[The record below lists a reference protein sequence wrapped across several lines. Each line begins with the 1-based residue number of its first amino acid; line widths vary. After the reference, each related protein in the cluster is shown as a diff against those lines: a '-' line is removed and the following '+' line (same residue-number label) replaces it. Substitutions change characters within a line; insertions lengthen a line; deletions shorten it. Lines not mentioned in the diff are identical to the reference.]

1 MMKRFVLTV
10 LLLASPMLLAQELT
24 QYTAVRVQK
33 ANELAQQEQLKE
45 AIAVLKD
52 IETSRDYDKAFVAR
66 MLAVFYWQDGNTK
79 QAISKMEYAV
89 ESGLL
94 RDEQAWVSQRMLA
107 DLYLNDQKFAK
118 ALKHYYPLVKSV
130 PETQKAQDLWLR
142 IAQSHYQLS
151 QWEKVVSAADQYMKV
166 EKKRLLQSLSLKLGA
181 QLELKRWSAAIPTLE
196 QMITIQPDKLSW
208 WRQLVGLQMR
218 IGKDKEALDTLALA
232 KLNDLPLSQS
242 DRRMLAQMYAKRGI
256 PEKAAIE
263 ISELDEADTDVQL
276 LSEQATYWQLAKEWD
291 KSLSI
296 WKLAAKK
303 DAKYHWSVA
312 QLMVQQGYY
321 KDSLSVLD
329 KVKGRDADVALAK
342 TRALYKLNQLDKAL
356 VQAKRA
362 NNIEPSSQA
371 KSWIKYL
378 SQLRE
383 VSQQQQQTTG

>member
-1 MMKRFVLTV
+1 MKRLALIA
-10 LLLASPMLLAQELT
+10 LLLASPITAAQELT

-33 ANELAQQEQLKE
+33 ANELAQEEQLKE
-45 AIAVLKD
+45 AITLLKEID
-52 IETSRDYDKAFVAR
+52 TSRDYDKAFVAR

-94 RDEQAWVSQRMLA
+94 RDEQAWISQRMLA
-107 DLYLNDQKFAK
+107 DLYLNDQQFAK
-118 ALKHYYPLVKSV
+118 ALKHYYQLVKSV

-142 IAQSHYQLS
+142 IAQSHYQLE
-151 QWEKVVSAADQYMKV
+151 QWDKVVPAVDKYLKV
-166 EKKRLLQSLSLKLGA
+166 EKKEILQPLSLKLGA
-181 QLELKRWSAAIPTLE
+181 QLELKHWSAAIPTLE
-196 QMITIQPDKLSW
+196 LLISIQPEKLSW
-208 WRQLVGLQMR
+208 WRQLVGLQMKV
-218 IGKDKEALDTLALA
+218 GKDKEALDTLALA
-232 KLNDLPLSQS
+232 KINGLPLSQS

-256 PEKAAIE
+256 PERAAIE
-263 ISELDEADTDVQL
+263 ISELDGAQTDVQL

-296 WKLAAKK
+296 WKLAAEK
-303 DAKYHWSVA
+303 DAKYNWSVA

-329 KVKGRDADVALAK
+329 KVKGREADVALAK
-342 TRALYKLNQLDKAL
+342 TRALYKLNLLEKAL

-378 SQLRE
+378 SQLRAAAQE
-383 VSQQQQQTTG
+383 ATG

>member
-1 MMKRFVLTV
+1 MMKRLALIA
-10 LLLASPMLLAQELT
+10 LLLASPITAAQELT

-33 ANELAQQEQLKE
+33 ANELAQEEQLKE
-45 AIAVLKD
+45 AITLLKEID
-52 IETSRDYDKAFVAR
+52 TSRDYDKAFVAR

-94 RDEQAWVSQRMLA
+94 RDEQAWISQRMLA
-107 DLYLNDQKFAK
+107 DLYLNDQQFAK
-118 ALKHYYPLVKSV
+118 ALKHYYQLVKSV

-142 IAQSHYQLS
+142 IAQSHYQLE
-151 QWEKVVSAADQYMKV
+151 QWDKVVPAVDKYLKV
-166 EKKRLLQSLSLKLGA
+166 EKKEILQPLSLKLGA

-196 QMITIQPDKLSW
+196 LLIGIQPEKLSW
-208 WRQLVGLQMR
+208 WRQLVGLQMKV
-218 IGKDKEALDTLALA
+218 GKDKEALDTLALA
-232 KLNDLPLSQS
+232 KINGLPLSQS

-256 PEKAAIE
+256 PERAAIE
-263 ISELDEADTDVQL
+263 ISELDDAQTDVLL

-296 WKLAAKK
+296 WKLAAEK
-303 DAKYHWSVA
+303 DAKYNWSVA

-329 KVKGRDADVALAK
+329 KVKGREADVALAK
-342 TRALYKLNQLDKAL
+342 TRALYKLNLLEKAL

-362 NNIEPSSQA
+362 NNIKPSSQA

-378 SQLRE
+378 SQLRAAAQE
-383 VSQQQQQTTG
+383 ATG

>member
-1 MMKRFVLTV
+1 MMKRLALIA
-10 LLLASPMLLAQELT
+10 LLLASPLTAAQELT

-33 ANELAQQEQLKE
+33 ANELAQEEQLKE
-45 AIAVLKD
+45 AITLLKEID
-52 IETSRDYDKAFVAR
+52 ISRDYDKAFVAR

-94 RDEQAWVSQRMLA
+94 RDEQAWISQRMLA
-107 DLYLNDQKFAK
+107 DLYLNDQQFAK
-118 ALKHYYPLVKSV
+118 ALKHYYQLVKSV

-142 IAQSHYQLS
+142 IAQSHYQLE
-151 QWEKVVSAADQYMKV
+151 QWDKVVPAVDKYLKV
-166 EKKRLLQSLSLKLGA
+166 EKKEILQPLSLKLGA

-196 QMITIQPDKLSW
+196 LLISIQPEKLSW
-208 WRQLVGLQMR
+208 WRQLVGLQMKV
-218 IGKDKEALDTLALA
+218 GKDKEALDTLALA
-232 KLNDLPLSQS
+232 KINGLPLSQS

-256 PEKAAIE
+256 PERAAIE
-263 ISELDEADTDVQL
+263 ISELDEAQTDVQL

-303 DAKYHWSVA
+303 DAKYNWSVA

-342 TRALYKLNQLDKAL
+342 TRALYKLNLLEKAL

-378 SQLRE
+378 SQLRAAA
-383 VSQQQQQTTG
+383 QQTTG

>member
-1 MMKRFVLTV
+1 MMKRLALIA
-10 LLLASPMLLAQELT
+10 LLLASPLTAAQELT

-33 ANELAQQEQLKE
+33 ANELAQEEQLKE
-45 AIAVLKD
+45 AITLLKEID
-52 IETSRDYDKAFVAR
+52 TSRDYDKAFVAR

-79 QAISKMEYAV
+79 QAILKMEYAV

-94 RDEQAWVSQRMLA
+94 RDEQAWISQRMLA
-107 DLYLNDQKFAK
+107 DLYLNDQQFAK
-118 ALKHYYPLVKSV
+118 ALKHYYQLVKSV

-142 IAQSHYQLS
+142 IAQSHYQLE
-151 QWEKVVSAADQYMKV
+151 QWDKVVPAVDKYLKV
-166 EKKRLLQSLSLKLGA
+166 EKKEILQPLSLKLGA

-196 QMITIQPDKLSW
+196 LLISIQPEKLSW
-208 WRQLVGLQMR
+208 WRQLVGLQMKV
-218 IGKDKEALDTLALA
+218 GKDKEALDTLALA
-232 KLNDLPLSQS
+232 KINGLPLSQS

-256 PEKAAIE
+256 PERAAIE
-263 ISELDEADTDVQL
+263 ISELDDAQTDVQL

-303 DAKYHWSVA
+303 DAKYNWSVA

-342 TRALYKLNQLDKAL
+342 TRALYKLNLLEKAL

-378 SQLRE
+378 SQLRAAA
-383 VSQQQQQTTG
+383 QQTTG

>member
-1 MMKRFVLTV
+1 MMKRLALIA
-10 LLLASPMLLAQELT
+10 LLLASPLTAAQELT

-33 ANELAQQEQLKE
+33 ANELAQEEQLKE
-45 AIAVLKD
+45 AITLLKEID
-52 IETSRDYDKAFVAR
+52 TSRDYDKAFVAR

-79 QAISKMEYAV
+79 QAILKMEYAV

-94 RDEQAWVSQRMLA
+94 RDEQAWISQRMLA
-107 DLYLNDQKFAK
+107 DLYLNDQQFAK
-118 ALKHYYPLVKSV
+118 ALKHYYQLVKSV

-142 IAQSHYQLS
+142 IAQSHYQLE
-151 QWEKVVSAADQYMKV
+151 QWDKVVPAVDKYLKV
-166 EKKRLLQSLSLKLGA
+166 EKKEILQPLSLKLGA
-181 QLELKRWSAAIPTLE
+181 QLELKHWSAAIPTLE
-196 QMITIQPDKLSW
+196 LLISIQPEKLSW
-208 WRQLVGLQMR
+208 WRQLVGLQMKV
-218 IGKDKEALDTLALA
+218 GKDKEALDTLALA
-232 KLNDLPLSQS
+232 KINGLPLSQS

-256 PEKAAIE
+256 PERAAIE
-263 ISELDEADTDVQL
+263 ISELDEAQTDVQL

-303 DAKYHWSVA
+303 DAKYNWSVA

-342 TRALYKLNQLDKAL
+342 TRALYKLNLLEKAL

-378 SQLRE
+378 SQLRAAA
-383 VSQQQQQTTG
+383 QQTTG

>member
-1 MMKRFVLTV
+1 MMKRLVLIA
-10 LLLASPMLLAQELT
+10 LLLASPSALAQELT

-33 ANELAQQEQLKE
+33 ANELAQGEQLKE
-45 AIAVLKD
+45 AITLLKEID
-52 IETSRDYDKAFVAR
+52 TSRAYDKAFIAR

-94 RDEQAWVSQRMLA
+94 RDEQAWISQRMLA
-107 DLYLNDQKFAK
+107 DLYLNDQQFAK
-118 ALKHYYPLVKSV
+118 AIKHYYPLVKSV

-142 IAQSHYQLS
+142 IAQSHYQLE
-151 QWEKVVSAADQYMKV
+151 QWDKVVPAVDKYLKV
-166 EKKRLLQSLSLKLGA
+166 EKKEILQPLSLKLGA
-181 QLELKRWSAAIPTLE
+181 QLELKRWGAAIPTLE
-196 QMITIQPDKLSW
+196 LLISLQPEKLGW
-208 WRQLVGLQMR
+208 WRQLVSLQMKVGR
-218 IGKDKEALDTLALA
+218 DKEALDTLALA
-232 KLNDLPLSQS
+232 KVNGLSLSQG

-256 PEKAAIE
+256 PERAAIE
-263 ISELDEADTDVQL
+263 ISELEEAQTDVQL

-303 DAKYHWSVA
+303 DAKYNWSVA

-321 KDSLSVLD
+321 KDSLAVLD

-342 TRALYKLNQLDKAL
+342 TRALYKLNLLEKAL

-378 SQLRE
+378 SQLRTAA
-383 VSQQQQQTTG
+383 QQKTG

>member
-1 MMKRFVLTV
+1 MMKRLALIA
-10 LLLASPMLLAQELT
+10 LLLASPITAAQELT

-33 ANELAQQEQLKE
+33 ANELAQEEQLKE
-45 AIAVLKD
+45 AITLLKEID
-52 IETSRDYDKAFVAR
+52 TSRDYDKAFVAR

-94 RDEQAWVSQRMLA
+94 RDEQAWISQRMLA
-107 DLYLNDQKFAK
+107 DLYLNDQQFAK
-118 ALKHYYPLVKSV
+118 ALKHYYQLVKSV

-142 IAQSHYQLS
+142 IAQSHYQLE
-151 QWEKVVSAADQYMKV
+151 QWDKVVPAVDKYLKV
-166 EKKRLLQSLSLKLGA
+166 EKKEILQPLSLKLGA
-181 QLELKRWSAAIPTLE
+181 QLELKHWSAAIPTLE
-196 QMITIQPDKLSW
+196 LLISIQPEKLSW
-208 WRQLVGLQMR
+208 WRQLVGLQMKV
-218 IGKDKEALDTLALA
+218 GKDKEALDTLALA
-232 KLNDLPLSQS
+232 KINGLPLSQS

-256 PEKAAIE
+256 PERAAIE
-263 ISELDEADTDVQL
+263 ISELDGAQTDVQL

-296 WKLAAKK
+296 WKLAAEK
-303 DAKYHWSVA
+303 DAKYNWSVA

-329 KVKGRDADVALAK
+329 KVKGREADVALAK
-342 TRALYKLNQLDKAL
+342 TRALYKLNLLEKAL

-378 SQLRE
+378 SQLRAAAQE
-383 VSQQQQQTTG
+383 ATG